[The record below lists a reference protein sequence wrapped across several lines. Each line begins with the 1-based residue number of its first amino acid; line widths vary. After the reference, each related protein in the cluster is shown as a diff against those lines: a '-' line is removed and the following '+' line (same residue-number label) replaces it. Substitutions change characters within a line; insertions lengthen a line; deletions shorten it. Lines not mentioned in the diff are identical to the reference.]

1 MTAPTHATPAARSAR
16 TLAHGIRQMSGR
28 DPEEKGRAAT
38 PLELLFDLTFVVAFA
53 NAGNE
58 MAHMVAGGHVW
69 AGVAGFCFAIFG
81 ITWAWINFSWFASAY
96 DTDDWAYRL
105 TTMVQMIG
113 VVVFALG
120 MPALFASIEH
130 GEHVDNR
137 ILVIGYVV
145 MRVAMLTQW
154 LRAARQCPQ
163 RRTCLTYAAAIAV
176 AQVGWVV
183 LAIANTSLIVFAVC
197 AAVLVGIECLGPLL
211 AEKKEGGTPWHAHH
225 IAERYSLLAIIAL
238 GEGVVGSVVSLG
250 AAVTAQGWTLE
261 SALVA
266 LASMGLTFAL
276 WWNYFAVDFA
286 GILHARRE
294 RSFGFGYGHIP
305 MFGAI
310 AALGAGLH
318 IVAYYLEAHHDPEE
332 YAWVTIGETGAVL
345 AVAIPVLVF
354 VLTLFA
360 LWFYLFRSP
369 DRLHP
374 VTVAGTCL
382 VILASVGMTLA
393 HVPIAVCL
401 ILLCLAPGLVVVS
414 YEFYGH
420 RHQSRALAEQSA
432 GHHG

>member
-1 MTAPTHATPAARSAR
+1 MTPPTHITPAERSAS
-16 TLAHGIRQMSGR
+16 TVAHGIRQMTGR

-58 MAHMVAGGHVW
+58 MAHLVAAGHTW

-130 GEHVDNR
+130 GEHVDNQ
-137 ILVIGYVV
+137 ILVLGYLI

-163 RRTCLTYAAAIAV
+163 RTTCLTYAASIAL
-176 AQVGWVV
+176 AQLGWVA
-183 LAIANTSLIVFAVC
+183 LAWATTSLVVFAVC
-197 AAVLVGIECLGPLL
+197 SAVLVGIEFAGPYL
-211 AEKKEGGTPWHAHH
+211 AEKKEGGTPWNTHH

-250 AAVTAQGWTLE
+250 AAVSAEGWTME

-266 LASMGLTFAL
+266 LASMGLTFAM
-276 WWNYFAVDFA
+276 WWNYFGIDFA
-286 GILHARRE
+286 GILHARRD
-294 RSFGFGYGHIP
+294 RSFAFGYGHIP
-305 MFGAI
+305 LFGAI

-332 YAWVTIGETGAVL
+332 YSWVTIGETGAVL

-354 VLTLFA
+354 VITLFS
-360 LWFYLFRSP
+360 LWAFLFRSP
-369 DRLHP
+369 DKVHP
-374 VTVAGTCL
+374 ITVTATCL
-382 VILASVGMTLA
+382 VILASVWMAAA
-393 HVPIAVCL
+393 HVPISVAL
-401 ILLCLAPGLVVVS
+401 IVLCFAPALVVVA
-414 YEFYGH
+414 YELYGH
-420 RHQSRALAEQSA
+420 RHQARALAEQST
-432 GHHG
+432 GH